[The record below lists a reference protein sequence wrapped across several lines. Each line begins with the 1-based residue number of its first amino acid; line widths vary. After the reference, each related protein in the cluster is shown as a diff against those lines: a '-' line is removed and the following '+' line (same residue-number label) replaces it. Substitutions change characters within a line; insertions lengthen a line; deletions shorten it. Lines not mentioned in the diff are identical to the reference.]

1 MKKVVLLTAVLAAP
15 ALFGIVGCEKKADE
29 SGSAAS
35 APAAAPAP
43 TSPAAPTT
51 AAPAPATPAPEGAK

>member
-1 MKKVVLLTAVLAAP
+1 MKKVVLLTAVLVAP
-15 ALFGIVGCEKKADE
+15 ALFGIVACEKKADE
-29 SGSAAS
+29 SATS